1 MEKSSSSS
9 LSKDGDSAI
18 NSNSTNNANT
28 MDLESGKSR
37 SSPSHAAGVNEEQH
51 SYGQSTYQDKDD
63 DTFLDEVE
71 NTLLGSDSLNGNG
84 DSPGHHG
91 SGIKANTSRSS
102 TAVNSPRRASSPRH
116 PHYPHFFPDSTSQD
130 DPSAFRRKCRAGI
143 FYLICSTAHELVI
156 YKLAQ
161 RTSWPIATSF
171 IPFEFLVFTIIT
183 GIASLYMKKTSN
195 LKMQH
200 LLGLNGLPILPC
212 LAWKESAPLAALT
225 VAAAAFRVLK
235 DASLEASISSAVSVS
250 CFARSSTST
259 FCPHQLA
266 MLGTCSAVTDRHAM
280 LVPPSLPLQIGRKRL
295 LPCEMEN
302 RPTSHHHS
310 SYYYQSSISHPNYY
324 PKMVS

>member
-9 LSKDGDSAI
+9 SSSKDGDSAI
-18 NSNSTNNANT
+18 NSSNTNNANT
-28 MDLESGKSR
+28 TNLESGKSR
-37 SSPSHAAGVNEEQH
+37 SSPSRVAAAGVNEEQH
-51 SYGQSTYQDKDD
+51 SYGHSTYQDKDD

-71 NTLLGSDSLNGNG
+71 NTLLGSDSLNGNV

-91 SGIKANTSRSS
+91 NGGIKANTSRSS

-116 PHYPHFFPDSTSQD
+116 PHSPYYSPSESIQD
-130 DPSAFRRKCRAGI
+130 DPSTFRRKCRAGI
-143 FYLICSTAHELVI
+143 FYLICSTVHELVI

-171 IPFEFLVFTIIT
+171 IPFEFLIFTIIT

-195 LKMQH
+195 LKMQQ
-200 LLGLNGLPILPC
+200 LLGLNGLPPILPC

-235 DASLEASISSAVSVS
+235 DASLEASISTAVSVS
-250 CFARSSTST
+250 PFGVSPLSP

-266 MLGTCSAVTDRHAM
+266 MIGTC
-280 LVPPSLPLQIGRKRL
+280 LQ
-295 LPCEMEN
+295 
-302 RPTSHHHS
+302 
-310 SYYYQSSISHPNYY
+310 Q
-324 PKMVS
+324 